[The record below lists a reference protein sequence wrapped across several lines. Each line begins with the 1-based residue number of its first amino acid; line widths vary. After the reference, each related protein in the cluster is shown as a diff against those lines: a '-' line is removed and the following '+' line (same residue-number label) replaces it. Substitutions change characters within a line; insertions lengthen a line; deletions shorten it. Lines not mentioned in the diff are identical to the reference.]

1 MSAITILY
9 NIRFS
14 IPVFGKHA
22 LSFKD
27 LLLTKEA
34 EQIDQF
40 LYTIHQPMAKMRF
53 CWKTKAFKNY
63 CAGQHAKMKW
73 MRA

>member
-53 CWKTKAFKNY
+53 C
-63 CAGQHAKMKW
+63 
-73 MRA
+73 